1 MINKTQT
8 RVILHYVN
16 SFQNGTNLNSIR
28 PCPLSFAYISSK
40 RAHAH
45 SFCHRN
51 VLFLDHWNSLYSTR
65 LMNVATFVFLK
76 SSSNHNNVKTIRL
89 VISTILVIKER
100 QINIG
105 RMDLSSGETTSYQ
118 STLNPNNVLA

>member
-1 MINKTQT
+1 MINETQT

-40 RAHAH
+40 RAHTH

-76 SSSNHNNVKTIRL
+76 SNRNHNNVKTIRL
-89 VISTILVIKER
+89 VISTILVVNLRTTNKHWA
-100 QINIG
+100 NGLTFG
-105 RMDLSSGETTSYQ
+105 RNNFLSIDFKPQ
-118 STLNPNNVLA
+118 